1 MFIFNKNQPNKH
13 KHTVTMEDSV
23 YSLILKG
30 CKLSQDLQSNLPT
43 IGNQPNLLLRACDDI
58 IRTFATARERINGQV
73 GAQAQL
79 PSLPGPFFY
88 PPMMFPEQQLQNID
102 PSLQEWLKS
111 SVTQAMEDVIQTQLL
126 ADQRSSLTIRDHAE
140 GSSST
145 RLRGSGGDVEAMD
158 VVSDSA
164 VRSTT
169 SPPLRHR
176 RSENARTV
184 MVPAPRFGNVE
195 IPPED
200 GYTWRKYGQKEILN
214 SKYPRSYYR
223 CTHQKLYQCP
233 AKKQVQRLD
242 NDPSTFEV
250 TYNGEHTCHM
260 SSTAPSIPVSASEI
274 TQEMS
279 RQAITMQQPSPTTS
293 LGTWLSMEVGAGGS
307 GRSSMVGGYSGGS
320 GNAGAGPSTI
330 RCDSK
335 DGDQYLQVA
344 NMADAMFN
352 SGSSSSNSMEFIFP
366 ASMDQ
371 EKWQPEDKKD

>member
-58 IRTFATARERINGQV
+58 IRTFATARERING
-73 GAQAQL
+73 
-79 PSLPGPFFY
+79 
-88 PPMMFPEQQLQNID
+88 
-102 PSLQEWLKS
+102 QEWLKS